1 MYASFFLFYQ
11 LIINV
16 SFAMLACPDT
26 MKIENDSPIYW
37 ILMKTKKSSA
47 TAEPRNLRDT
57 DKPHTKW
64 G

>member
-1 MYASFFLFYQ
+1 
-11 LIINV
+11 
-16 SFAMLACPDT
+16 MLACPDT

-47 TAEPRNLRDT
+47 TAEQRNLRDT

-64 G
+64 